1 VKILDHSIRIMS
13 FVPSKILK
21 QLYGRFDKRF
31 GIGPVSWPFFDL
43 LWVHSGTIK
52 LCIGIDRE
60 ILTISAPAG
69 ILIFPDTA
77 FSGQATGGVA
87 HASICHFLAPETD
100 TNGYHLSAQADRH
113 HIQNLIQFSLSY
125 EQRTTPMEIRIKL
138 LAAICDCF
146 GQHIEISSGANPAER
161 AWRMAQ
167 EKLDQIRGLSDVA
180 NFANLSESAFRAMH
194 SRHYSTSAGRHLQNM
209 RFLTAERLLV
219 TTGDT
224 VREISSAVGYA
235 HAESFSAAFTKS
247 RGKTPAAYR
256 RWCQRL
262 A

>member
-1 VKILDHSIRIMS
+1 MS
-13 FVPSKILK
+13 FAPSKILK

-194 SRHYSTSAGRHLQNM
+194 SRHYSTSAGRHLQSM